1 MKQLFLI
8 IILFFVAL
16 TACVDENDLKK
27 NQSPIVGKWTY
38 DTIEYDIKINN
49 QNIYSYFDSLGL
61 PAENIALIN
70 LLIESEIKSEL
81 EGLSIDFNAD
91 NSYEM
96 INEDDE
102 IESSGTYKL
111 NSNQNEIS
119 LTDENNENFVL
130 EILTLNENTLTL
142 SLSEKIESPDEIS
155 ILNGD
160 LEADIIIYLFK

>member
-1 MKQLFLI
+1 MKQLNLI
-8 IILFFVAL
+8 ILLLFVAL
-16 TACVDENDLKK
+16 TACIDENDLKK

-61 PAENIALIN
+61 PPENIALISF
-70 LLIESEIKSEL
+70 LIESEIKSEL

-130 EILTLNENTLTL
+130 EILTLNENSLTL
-142 SLSEKIESPDEIS
+142 SLSENIESPDEIS
-155 ILNGD
+155 VLNGD
-160 LEADIIIYLFK
+160 LEADVIIYLFK